1 MDLKTVVVMFSLIN
15 FTTGFLLVV
24 LYLTFP
30 RFLETKFWALG
41 GLCFGIS
48 STLISLRGVIPDVFS
63 IALCEHTNIFIHGP
77 SRHRNKN
84 LPVAKNESPRIFSV
98 CPFMWSSFFLYL

>member
-1 MDLKTVVVMFSLIN
+1 MDLKTVVIMFSLIN

-24 LYLTFP
+24 LYLTFT

-48 STLISLRGVIPDVFS
+48 SALISLRGCDSGCGFNRF
-63 IALCEHTNIFIHGP
+63 CEHTNIFIHGP

>member
-15 FTTGFLLVV
+15 FTTGFFVGRTLPDFSTVFRDKILGIGWAMFRHFLGPDLLKGCDSGCG
-24 LYLTFP
+24 FN
-30 RFLETKFWALG
+30 RF
-41 GLCFGIS
+41 
-48 STLISLRGVIPDVFS
+48 
-63 IALCEHTNIFIHGP
+63 CEHTNIFIHGP